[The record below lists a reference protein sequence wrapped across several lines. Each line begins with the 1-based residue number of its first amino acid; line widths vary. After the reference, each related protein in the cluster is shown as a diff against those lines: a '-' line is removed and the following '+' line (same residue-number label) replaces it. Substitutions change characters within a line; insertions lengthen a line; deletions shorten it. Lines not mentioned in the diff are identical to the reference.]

1 MTTTKTQINWE
12 FAQYIYWEYPEL
24 SWAYSRRQVSSHYT
38 QPVSGVVTITDNGFY
53 AVSGYR

>member
-1 MTTTKTQINWE
+1 MTIIQTTIDWE
-12 FAQYIYWEYPEL
+12 QWRYVFHEYPEL
-24 SWAYSRRQVSSHYT
+24 RWAYSRRQSHSHYT

>member
-1 MTTTKTQINWE
+1 MTTTVMQIDLPQWRYV
-12 FAQYIYWEYPEL
+12 FHEYPEL
-24 SWAYSRRQVSSHYT
+24 RWAYSKRQVSSHYT